1 MPELRSRHKSRSDG
15 DGDKFFLGLVAK
27 IECSQDKKNIK
38 SIIESKLE
46 VHGAVCAPRM
56 RKGVTHVIVVKDS
69 DTAEDDKRLERLRG
83 YIDQRKKQKG
93 AVTLKIVSALWV
105 EDCVRDGC
113 LLSEGDYAFLPGLGR
128 KPPPLSL
135 ESSKRGR
142 GSKRKKT
149 PKGSSAPK
157 PIACF
162 DVNHDELSS
171 AKQLQ
176 QCHDDTEE
184 DFLPFGEATQA
195 AAGVLASGF
204 CKMLD
209 IPEEEEV
216 ASDAD
221 ELDTPLSQ
229 RCCKRL
235 SSATPKEDQ
244 SDRGS
249 AGKANTNAD
258 EQQKKKKEKAEK
270 PSQRFSAGKAN
281 TNADEQQKKKKE
293 KAEKPSQRFSVR
305 QLYNRPERP
314 VLLSKNLPESPVA
327 VEPVLKKTVGSSVPI
342 PEIERVPSP
351 WGTPSDVSRPGPGFD
366 FGTASKARKQDAT
379 PFTRKR
385 VPSPWSTL
393 RPWDLRKK
401 SKKSHLSQA
410 SSGGSP
416 CRLRHS
422 SRLAN
427 SPVVEDPDEISLND
441 SPHVCNGKEN
451 AAVCEHS
458 PEVSVGAGIYPPS
471 QATRLSQEML
481 TLPSQSQ
488 HPSQECITQN
498 RTISGVLAV
507 TSVESSV
514 LELCKKAVNQLEG
527 LRLWTN
533 NNARKHKTITHLI
546 IGDNRRTLKTMLA
559 VVHGAYLLRP
569 EYITAS
575 LEAGFWLPEDEY
587 LANVIFQEGAIR
599 SREFRAQSAENLP
612 NLLQGKKVSIY
623 TQGKKGDESYQVVRR
638 LAIELGATLFHISEA
653 DICIL
658 MNDEASV
665 RPPGIPEHADVVKKD
680 WLFECCT
687 AFDEVSMTDFQVP
700 RILSQ

>member
-1 MPELRSRHKSRSDG
+1 MPELRSRRKSRSEVDES
-15 DGDKFFLGLVAK
+15 KFFSSLVAK
-27 IECSQDKKNIK
+27 IECSADKKNIK
-38 SIIESKLE
+38 SIIQSKLE
-46 VHGAVCAPRM
+46 EHGGVWAPRM
-56 RKGVTHVIVVKDS
+56 RKDVTHVIVVKDS
-69 DTAEDDKRLERLRG
+69 DTAEDNTRLERLRG
-83 YIDQRKKQKG
+83 YIDQRKKQNG
-93 AVTLKIVSALWV
+93 SAALKIVSALWV

-113 LLSEGDYAFLPGLGR
+113 LLGEGEYAWSCLK

-135 ESSKRGR
+135 ESCKRGS

-157 PIACF
+157 PLACF
-162 DVNHDELSS
+162 DVNHDDLSS

-176 QCHDDTEE
+176 RCRESGDD
-184 DFLPFGEATQA
+184 FPPIGEATQA

-204 CKMLD
+204 CKILD
-209 IPEEEEV
+209 IPEEQV

-235 SSATPKEDQ
+235 SSATPKEGQ
-244 SDRGS
+244 SDRES
-249 AGKANTNAD
+249 AGKAATIVS
-258 EQQKKKKEKAEK
+258 EKANQ
-270 PSQRFSAGKAN
+270 S
-281 TNADEQQKKKKE
+281 KKV
-293 KAEKPSQRFSVR
+293 EKPSQRFSVR
-305 QLYNRPERP
+305 QLYTRPERP
-314 VLLSKNLPESPVA
+314 VLLSKNLPQSPID
-327 VEPVLKKTVGSSVPI
+327 VEPVLKNTVGSSVPI

-351 WGTPSDVSRPGPGFD
+351 WGTPSDVSRPGFD

-401 SKKSHLSQA
+401 SKKSHLSQTANMSQA

-416 CRLRHS
+416 CRLKNS

-427 SPVVEDPDEISLND
+427 SPVVEDPNECSLD
-441 SPHVCNGKEN
+441 ASPRGCKGKEN
-451 AAVCEHS
+451 AVICDHS
-458 PEVSVGAGIYPPS
+458 PEVSVGAAIYPSS

-488 HPSQECITQN
+488 YTSQECAAQN
-498 RTISGVLAV
+498 RKISGVLAV

-514 LELCKKAVNQLEG
+514 LELCKKAVDQLEG
-527 LRLWTN
+527 LKLWTN

-587 LANVIFQEGAIR
+587 LANVIFQDGAIR
-599 SREFRAQSAENLP
+599 AREFRAQSTESLP
-612 NLLQGKKVSIY
+612 YLLQGKKVSIY

-638 LAIELGATLFHISEA
+638 LAIELGATLFHITEA

-658 MNDEASV
+658 MNDEACS

-687 AFDEVSMTDFQVP
+687 AFDHVSMTDFHVP
-700 RILSQ
+700 RVLSQ

>member
-1 MPELRSRHKSRSDG
+1 MPELRSRHKSRSEG

-27 IECSQDKKNIK
+27 IECSPDKKNIK

-56 RKGVTHVIVVKDS
+56 RKGVTLVIVVKDS
-69 DTAEDDKRLERLRG
+69 DTAEDDRRLERLRG

-93 AVTLKIVSALWV
+93 GVTLKIVSAFP
-105 EDCVRDGC
+105 
-113 LLSEGDYAFLPGLGR
+113 LLYFRIEQAR
-128 KPPPLSL
+128 H
-135 ESSKRGR
+135 

-176 QCHDDTEE
+176 QCRDSNEE
-184 DFLPFGEATQA
+184 DFPPIGEATQA

-244 SDRGS
+244 SDRG
-249 AGKANTNAD
+249 
-258 EQQKKKKEKAEK
+258 
-270 PSQRFSAGKAN
+270 
-281 TNADEQQKKKKE
+281 
-293 KAEKPSQRFSVR
+293 
-305 QLYNRPERP
+305 P

-327 VEPVLKKTVGSSVPI
+327 IEPVLKKTVGSSVPI

-427 SPVVEDPDEISLND
+427 SPVVEDPDESSLND

-638 LAIELGATLFHISEA
+638 LAIELGATIFHISEA

>member
-1 MPELRSRHKSRSDG
+1 MPELRSRHKSRSEE

-27 IECSQDKKNIK
+27 IECSPDKKNIK

-46 VHGAVCAPRM
+46 VHGAVCAPRI
-56 RKGVTHVIVVKDS
+56 RKDVTHVIVVKDS

-93 AVTLKIVSALWV
+93 SVTLKIVSALWV

-113 LLSEGDYAFLPGLGR
+113 LLGEGEYALSCLK

-135 ESSKRGR
+135 ESSKRGH
-142 GSKRKKT
+142 GSKKKKT

-162 DVNHDELSS
+162 DVNHDDLSS
-171 AKQLQ
+171 TKQLQ
-176 QCHDDTEE
+176 QCRESEE
-184 DFLPFGEATQA
+184 DFPPIGEATQA

-209 IPEEEEV
+209 IPEEEV

-235 SSATPKEDQ
+235 SSATPKEGQ
-244 SDRGS
+244 SDRES
-249 AGKANTNAD
+249 AGKTNTNVA
-258 EQQKKKKEKAEK
+258 ESGKNMQKK
-270 PSQRFSAGKAN
+270 
-281 TNADEQQKKKKE
+281 

-305 QLYNRPERP
+305 QLYTRPERP
-314 VLLSKNLPESPVA
+314 VLLSKNLPQSPVDI
-327 VEPVLKKTVGSSVPI
+327 EPVLKKTVGSSVPI

-351 WGTPSDVSRPGPGFD
+351 WGTPSDVSRQGPGFD

-401 SKKSHLSQA
+401 SKKSHLSQG

-427 SPVVEDPDEISLND
+427 SPVVEDPEESSLND
-441 SPHVCNGKEN
+441 SPHVYKGKEN
-451 AAVCEHS
+451 SVVCDHS
-458 PEVSVGAGIYPPS
+458 PEISVGAGIYPPS

-488 HPSQECITQN
+488 HPSQECIAQN
-498 RTISGVLAV
+498 RKISGVLAV

-599 SREFRAQSAENLP
+599 SREFRAQSTENLP

-665 RPPGIPEHADVVKKD
+665 RPPGIPDHADVVKKD

-687 AFDEVSMTDFQVP
+687 AFEHVSMADFQVP

>member
-1 MPELRSRHKSRSDG
+1 MPELRSRHKSRSEG

-27 IECSQDKKNIK
+27 IECSPDKKNIK

-93 AVTLKIVSALWV
+93 SVTLKIVSALWV

-113 LLSEGDYAFLPGLGR
+113 LLSEGDYAFLPSLDR

-135 ESSKRGR
+135 ESSKRGQ

-149 PKGSSAPK
+149 SKGSSAPK

-162 DVNHDELSS
+162 DVNRDEFSS

-184 DFLPFGEATQA
+184 EDFPPIGEATQA

-221 ELDTPLSQ
+221 DLDTPLSQ

-249 AGKANTNAD
+249 AGKANKTAN
-258 EQQKKKKEKAEK
+258 EQNKQKKKAEK
-270 PSQRFSAGKAN
+270 PSQHSAKPREQIFSRCPN
-281 TNADEQQKKKKE
+281 LSEQILV
-293 KAEKPSQRFSVR
+293 SQRFSVR
-305 QLYNRPERP
+305 QLYTRPERP

-427 SPVVEDPDEISLND
+427 SPVVEGPDESSLSD
-441 SPHVCNGKEN
+441 SPHVYNGKEN
-451 AAVCEHS
+451 ASVCEHS

-488 HPSQECITQN
+488 HPSQECINQN
-498 RTISGVLAV
+498 RKISGVLAV

-599 SREFRAQSAENLP
+599 SREFRTQSAENLP